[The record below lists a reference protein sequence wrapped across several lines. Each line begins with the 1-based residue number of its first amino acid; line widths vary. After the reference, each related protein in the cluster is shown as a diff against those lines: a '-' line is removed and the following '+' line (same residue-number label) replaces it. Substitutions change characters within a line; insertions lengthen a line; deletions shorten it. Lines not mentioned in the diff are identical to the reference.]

1 MRRGDRESLMAQER
15 WTVQKVITWTTG
27 HFQKKGMDNPR
38 LDAEVLLA
46 HLLGI
51 DRMGLYLNYDTPLK
65 EGERSIYRD
74 MIQRRT
80 AGEPVA
86 YIIGH
91 KEFWS
96 MKFEVS
102 PESLIP
108 RPETE
113 HLVEAAVR
121 IGKGLRPPLRVL
133 EIGHGCGAVAIALA
147 TELAEAQI
155 VAMDISPGAQSL
167 AQKNAAAHGVGE
179 RIQFVLGDLYPPR
192 QEPFGLI
199 CSNPPYIPTGEILH
213 LAPELR
219 DYEPLTALDGGEDGL
234 RFLRDIVQGAPDF
247 LIERGWLLLEMG
259 KGQDSQVSAMLQ
271 ERGFSHIDLIPD
283 YAGVK
288 RVIEAQWLSQ

>member
-1 MRRGDRESLMAQER
+1 MAQER
-15 WTVQKVITWTTG
+15 WTVQKVITWTTE
-27 HFQKKGMDNPR
+27 HFKKKGMDNPR

-65 EGERSIYRD
+65 EGERSIYRE

-80 AGEPVA
+80 AWEPVA

-102 PESLIP
+102 PECLIP

-121 IGKGLRPPLRVL
+121 IGKELRPPLRVL

-155 VAMDISPGAQSL
+155 VAIDISPGAQSL
-167 AQKNAAAHGVGE
+167 AQKNAEAHGVGE
-179 RIQFVLGDLYPPR
+179 RVQFVQGDLYPPR

-199 CSNPPYIPTGEILH
+199 CSNPPYIPTGEILQ
-213 LAPELR
+213 LALELR
-219 DYEPLTALDGGEDGL
+219 DYEPLTALDGGEDGF

-247 LIERGWLLLEMG
+247 LIEGGWLLLEMG

-283 YAGVK
+283 YAGIK
-288 RVIEAQWLSQ
+288 RVIKAQWLSQ

>member
-1 MRRGDRESLMAQER
+1 MAQER
-15 WTVQKVITWTTG
+15 WTVLKVITWTTE

-65 EGERSIYRD
+65 EGERALYRE

-86 YIIGH
+86 YIVGH
-91 KEFWS
+91 REFWS
-96 MKFEVS
+96 MKFAVS

-113 HLVEAAVR
+113 HLVEEAVR
-121 IGKGLRPPLRVL
+121 IGKELCPPQRVL

-147 TELAEAQI
+147 TELTEAHI
-155 VAMDISPGAQSL
+155 VATDISPGTRSL
-167 AQKNAAAHGVGE
+167 ARDNAEAHGVGE
-179 RIQFVLGDLYPPR
+179 RVRFVMGDLYPPED
-192 QEPFGLI
+192 EPFDLI

-213 LAPELR
+213 LAPEVR

-234 RFLRDIVQGAPDF
+234 LFFREIAQGAADF
-247 LIERGWLLLEMG
+247 LTEGGWLLLEMG
-259 KGQDSQVSAMLQ
+259 KGQDPQVARILQ
-271 ERGFSHIDLIPD
+271 EQGFSHIDLVPD

-288 RVIEAQWLSQ
+288 RVIKAQWLSH

>member
-1 MRRGDRESLMAQER
+1 MAQER
-15 WTVQKVITWTTG
+15 WTVLKVITWTTE

-65 EGERSIYRD
+65 EGERALYRE

-86 YIIGH
+86 YIVGH
-91 KEFWS
+91 REFWS
-96 MKFEVS
+96 MKFAVS

-113 HLVEAAVR
+113 HLVEEAVR
-121 IGKGLRPPLRVL
+121 IGKELRPPQRVL

-147 TELAEAQI
+147 TELTEAQI
-155 VAMDISPGAQSL
+155 VATDISPGTRSL
-167 AQKNAAAHGVGE
+167 ARDNAEAHGVGE
-179 RIQFVLGDLYPPR
+179 RVRFVMGDLYPPED
-192 QEPFGLI
+192 EPFDLI

-213 LAPELR
+213 LAPEVR

-234 RFLRDIVQGAPDF
+234 SFFREIAQGAADF
-247 LIERGWLLLEMG
+247 LVEGGWLLLEMG
-259 KGQDSQVSAMLQ
+259 KGQDRQVAVILQ
-271 ERGFSHIDLIPD
+271 DQGFSHIDLVPD
-283 YAGVK
+283 FAGVK
-288 RVIEAQWLSQ
+288 RVIKAQWLSH

>member
-1 MRRGDRESLMAQER
+1 MAQER
-15 WTVQKVITWTTG
+15 WTVLKVITWTTE

-38 LDAEVLLA
+38 LEAEVLLA

-65 EGERSIYRD
+65 EGERAVYRE

-96 MKFEVS
+96 MKFSVS
-102 PESLIP
+102 PECLIP

-113 HLVEAAVR
+113 HLVEEAVR
-121 IGKGLRPPLRVL
+121 IGKGLQPPLQVL

-147 TELAEAQI
+147 SELEEAQI
-155 VAMDISPGAQSL
+155 VATDISPDARSL
-167 AQKNAAAHGVGE
+167 AQENVEAHGMMG
-179 RIQFVLGDLYPPR
+179 RIQLILEDLFPSG
-192 QEPFGLI
+192 EGPFDLI
-199 CSNPPYIPTGEILH
+199 CSNPPYIPTGEILQ
-213 LAPELR
+213 LAPEVR
-219 DYEPLTALDGGEDGL
+219 DYEPLTALDGGEEGL
-234 RFLRDIVQGAPDF
+234 RFLREIAEGAPDF
-247 LIERGWLLLEMG
+247 LTEGGWLLLEMG
-259 KGQDSQVSAMLQ
+259 KGQDPQVAEMLQ
-271 ERGFSHIDLIPD
+271 ERGFTHIDLIPD

-288 RVIEAQWLSQ
+288 RVIKAQWLSH

>member
-1 MRRGDRESLMAQER
+1 MAQER
-15 WTVQKVITWTTG
+15 WTVLKVITWTTE
-27 HFQKKGMDNPR
+27 HFQKKGKDNPR

-65 EGERSIYRD
+65 EGERAIYRE

-96 MKFEVS
+96 MKFAVS
-102 PESLIP
+102 PECLIP

-113 HLVEAAVR
+113 HLVEEAVR
-121 IGKGLRPPLRVL
+121 IGKEQQPPLRIL

-155 VAMDISPGAQSL
+155 MATDISPGARSL
-167 AQKNAAAHGVGE
+167 AQENAEAHGVRE
-179 RIQFVLGDLYPPR
+179 RVQFVLADLYPPR
-192 QEPFGLI
+192 EEPFGLI
-199 CSNPPYIPTGEILH
+199 CSNPPYITTGEILQ
-213 LAPELR
+213 LAPEVR
-219 DYEPLTALDGGEDGL
+219 DYEPLPALDGGKDGL
-234 RFLRDIVQGAPDF
+234 RFLREIAQGAPDF
-247 LIERGWLLLEMG
+247 LTEGGWLLLEMG
-259 KGQDSQVSAMLQ
+259 KGQDPQVATILQ
-271 ERGFSHIDLIPD
+271 ERGFSHVDLIPD

-288 RVIEAQWLSQ
+288 RVIKAQWLSH

>member
-1 MRRGDRESLMAQER
+1 MAQER
-15 WTVQKVITWTTG
+15 WTVLKVITWTTE
-27 HFQKKGMDNPR
+27 HFQNKGVDNPR
-38 LDAEVLLA
+38 LEAEVLLA

-65 EGERSIYRD
+65 EGERAVYRE

-86 YIIGH
+86 YIIGQ

-96 MKFEVS
+96 LKFAVS
-102 PESLIP
+102 PDCLIP

-113 HLVEAAVR
+113 HLVEEAVR
-121 IGKGLRPPLRVL
+121 IGKEQEQPLRVL

-155 VAMDISPGAQSL
+155 VATDISPGTRSL
-167 AQKNAAAHGVGE
+167 AQENAEAHGVGE
-179 RIQFVLGDLYPPR
+179 HVRFVLGDIYPPR
-192 QEPFGLI
+192 EEPFGLI
-199 CSNPPYIPTGEILH
+199 CSNPPYVPTGEILH
-213 LAPELR
+213 LAPEVR

-234 RFLRDIVQGAPDF
+234 RFFREIAEGAPDF
-247 LIERGWLLLEMG
+247 LTEGGWLLLEMG
-259 KGQDSQVSAMLQ
+259 KGQDLQVATILQ
-271 ERGFSHIDLIPD
+271 EQGFTHVDLIPD

-288 RVIEAQWLSQ
+288 RVIRAQWLSH